1 MYSRVFTILFLTA
14 FFGFA
19 QQDNS
24 ISTSK
29 IDKIEELL
37 ISVDKRLIRIEEA
50 QAYTKEQI
58 LLNREDTRDNRTTLL
73 SIAGILL
80 TAYLALFGFIY
91 WDRRTAVR
99 EIEQENKIL
108 KTKIEAFEKIFKEI
122 ANGKTLTNEL
132 LQNYGI
138 NTV

>member
-1 MYSRVFTILFLTA
+1 MKQKIFSFLFLTS

-29 IDKIEELL
+29 IDKIEEIL

-99 EIEQENKIL
+99 EIE
-108 KTKIEAFEKIFKEI
+108 
-122 ANGKTLTNEL
+122 
-132 LQNYGI
+132 
-138 NTV
+138 